1 MLDRIVTIAGTT
13 LILVMVAGPTIAGPL
28 LIPRLPEPAS
38 MSLFGLGV
46 AGAFIAKKFIGRK

>member
-28 LIPRLPEPAS
+28 LITRLPEPAS

-46 AGAFIAKKFIGRK
+46 AGAFVARKFIKRK